1 MTTTDLNE
9 PAAQQQKAPLIPSLD
24 LSEAQ
29 KADADDVPR
38 KKTFTDKVKNVK
50 DTIKRAV
57 TPRSRTAS
65 MNEEELAAAV
75 PKKAKTES
83 AEEGAGAGAGA
94 GAKAVEDKPTYA
106 QMVSKKATKAT
117 QAVKKSLG
125 IAQKEEED
133 AEVKAEEASRLAKEA
148 KAEKKGAVAAV
159 GGGVIAVGLL
169 ILGVVLSKAGAKPEP
184 VAEKKKGGL
193 FGGK

>member
-83 AEEGAGAGAGA
+83 AEEGA

>member
-57 TPRSRTAS
+57 TPRSRTA
-65 MNEEELAAAV
+65 
-75 PKKAKTES
+75 
-83 AEEGAGAGAGA
+83 
-94 GAKAVEDKPTYA
+94 
-106 QMVSKKATKAT
+106 
-117 QAVKKSLG
+117 
-125 IAQKEEED
+125 
-133 AEVKAEEASRLAKEA
+133 
-148 KAEKKGAVAAV
+148 
-159 GGGVIAVGLL
+159 
-169 ILGVVLSKAGAKPEP
+169 
-184 VAEKKKGGL
+184 
-193 FGGK
+193 

>member
-83 AEEGAGAGAGA
+83 AEEGAGAGA

>member
-1 MTTTDLNE
+1 MTTTDLKE
-9 PAAQQQKAPLIPSLD
+9 PAAQQQEKPMVPSLD

-83 AEEGAGAGAGA
+83 AEEGA
-94 GAKAVEDKPTYA
+94 KAVEEGKPTYA
-106 QMVSKKATKAT
+106 QMVSKQATKAT

-125 IAQKEEED
+125 IAKKEEED
-133 AEVKAEEASRLAKEA
+133 AEIKAEEASRLAKEA

-184 VAEKKKGGL
+184 VAEKKKGGI

>member
-1 MTTTDLNE
+1 MTTTDLKE
-9 PAAQQQKAPLIPSLD
+9 PAAQQQEKPMVPSLD

-83 AEEGAGAGAGA
+83 AEEGAGAGA